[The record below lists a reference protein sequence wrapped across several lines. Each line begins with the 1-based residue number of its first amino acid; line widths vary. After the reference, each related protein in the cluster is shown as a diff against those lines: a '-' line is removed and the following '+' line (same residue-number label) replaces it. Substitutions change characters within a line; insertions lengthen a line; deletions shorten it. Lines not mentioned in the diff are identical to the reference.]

1 MKTTHL
7 NLECNTQEVLLSIIN
22 SQIHSN
28 QYTKIRFFERNKSYE
43 DYSISYTLSGT
54 PIYNFSINST
64 PSGDTVV
71 RKRSKNSTRH
81 IRFNISKGC
90 IIKPKKKLLEVII
103 TDDVYYTD
111 GSHRYNK

>member
-1 MKTTHL
+1 MNNEKVILDCKTQDDL
-7 NLECNTQEVLLSIIN
+7 ISIIN
-22 SQIHSN
+22 SQIKSY

-43 DYSISYTLSGT
+43 DFTVSYSLAGT

-71 RKRSKNSTRH
+71 RKKSKNSTRH
-81 IRFNISKGC
+81 IRFDISKGC
-90 IIKPKKKLLEVII
+90 SVKPKKKILEIII

-111 GSHRYNK
+111 GTHRYNK